1 MRWLVPMSLLYK
13 KNRTDFEFT
22 LDMFSTLRTVFFRN
36 TCTIIMFALISLVM
50 QVCCIHIFLFS
61 HFPFCAQHR
70 NEIILKLKWNEIV
83 YALLVSLLSFLFSLF
98 MWCNLNWD
106 LISILFYNMK
116 TEIKGHP
123 FPSNPIYQ
131 RCCWTFCW
139 SQFASFLFFF
149 FLCLQSVCLH
159 PMCVYSIF
167 FCFLH
172 STQKDR

>member
-1 MRWLVPMSLLYK
+1 MSLLYK

-83 YALLVSLLSFLFSLF
+83 YALLVSLLSFSFQSFYVMQFKLRSHFYLVLQYE
-98 MWCNLNWD
+98 NRNQRPP
-106 LISILFYNMK
+106 ISF
-116 TEIKGHP
+116 
-123 FPSNPIYQ
+123 
-131 RCCWTFCW
+131 
-139 SQFASFLFFF
+139 
-149 FLCLQSVCLH
+149 
-159 PMCVYSIF
+159 
-167 FCFLH
+167 
-172 STQKDR
+172 